1 MKNVDS
7 MFRGST
13 GFCQIIDRSVAEYPD
28 RTAIVCGATRLTY
41 RELEERSSRF
51 ALALER
57 DGVRPGDPVAVIS
70 RNCAEFLVAE
80 LAILKLG
87 AVVVKINWRFS
98 PDEIQYLL
106 QLNQIRH
113 AVAQYERKDWAH
125 TVWERNH
132 DEIRFYLINP
142 DHDGRSPFDKA
153 IDSIPSAQGFTP
165 RAVELDAPAFRA
177 HTSGTTG
184 KPKCV
189 LHTHGRM
196 LDELR
201 SCLSVLAFAPGEV
214 YQIISQLF
222 HISSMGAYLTLAS
235 GGTLVLM
242 SRFEPTEYLESLE
255 RERVT
260 GIGVIPVV
268 LKRLLEHPDLGRY
281 DLSSLKFLNYSTCP
295 MSPALLDEAMRKLS
309 CRFYQ
314 PYGMTE
320 MASILTVLSPEDH
333 SSDGGRHLPSV
344 GRPIPGAQVRIEAA
358 DGSPCPPGQT
368 GEIVARGP
376 GQMLGYYR
384 ADPEL
389 NASVLRD
396 GWYHTGDVGWLD
408 EDGFLYVSGRKDDM
422 IISGGENIYPKEI
435 VDVIM
440 ELTGDVAEAAVYG
453 MPDDEWGE
461 RVKASVVLLP
471 GSALTPERL
480 RAYCLASMPRYKV
493 PKEIEFLPELP
504 KNSTGKVMIQELK
517 NRPITT

>member
-113 AVAQYERKDWAH
+113 AVAQYERKDWAR

-142 DHDGRSPFDKA
+142 GHDGRSPFDKA

-222 HISSMGAYLTLAS
+222 HISSMGAYL
-235 GGTLVLM
+235 
-242 SRFEPTEYLESLE
+242 SRY
-255 RERVT
+255 
-260 GIGVIPVV
+260 
-268 LKRLLEHPDLGRY
+268 
-281 DLSSLKFLNYSTCP
+281 
-295 MSPALLDEAMRKLS
+295 
-309 CRFYQ
+309 
-314 PYGMTE
+314 
-320 MASILTVLSPEDH
+320 
-333 SSDGGRHLPSV
+333 SV
-344 GRPIPGAQVRIEAA
+344 GSKRDMSTRVPPEARVR
-358 DGSPCPPGQT
+358 
-368 GEIVARGP
+368 
-376 GQMLGYYR
+376 
-384 ADPEL
+384 
-389 NASVLRD
+389 
-396 GWYHTGDVGWLD
+396 
-408 EDGFLYVSGRKDDM
+408 
-422 IISGGENIYPKEI
+422 
-435 VDVIM
+435 
-440 ELTGDVAEAAVYG
+440 
-453 MPDDEWGE
+453 
-461 RVKASVVLLP
+461 
-471 GSALTPERL
+471 
-480 RAYCLASMPRYKV
+480 
-493 PKEIEFLPELP
+493 
-504 KNSTGKVMIQELK
+504 
-517 NRPITT
+517 